1 MNENFLQYVWKYGL
15 FDSSSTVLDN
25 GEEIEIISPGEH
37 NTNAGPD
44 FTNVKIKIGKVLW
57 AGNVEIHVN
66 SSDWEKHG
74 HHHDKAYDN
83 VIIQVVANHDKPVKR
98 TNGEPIPTITLKY
111 NPKYYNNYSDL
122 INSRNWISCEHKIND
137 VNSFIIRY
145 WLEKLMI
152 ERLEVKAGEIT
163 RYFKQNKNNW
173 EETFYQRVG
182 NNFGF
187 KLNAQPFEMLVKS
200 IPLNCLAKHKNNL
213 LQIEALLFGQSGML
227 NDLEHEDDY
236 INILKREYA
245 FLQKKF
251 NLKPVEKHLWK
262 FLRLRP
268 SNFPTIRIAQFASL
282 IYSSSKLFSKI
293 LEANNVE
300 EIKKLLSVTAS
311 SYWDVHYTF
320 GKPSAKR
327 VKKLGDAGINI
338 LLINTI
344 IPFLFVY
351 GKVKNNQMYKDRAL
365 KFLEHVKAEQNHI
378 IKGWKELGI
387 IPENALQ
394 SQALLQLKNVY
405 CDPKKCL
412 DCQIGNQLISK
423 H

>member
-1 MNENFLQYVWKYGL
+1 MNENFLQYLWKYGL

-25 GEEIEIISPGEH
+25 GEKIEIISAGEH

-44 FTNVKIKIGKVLW
+44 FTNVKIKIGQVLW

-83 VIIQVVANHDKPVKR
+83 VIIQAVAHHDRPVKR

-111 NPKYYNNYSDL
+111 NPKYYNNYADL

-152 ERLEVKAGEIT
+152 ERLESKAGEIT

-173 EETFYQRVG
+173 EETFYQRMG

-213 LQIEALLFGQSGML
+213 LQIEALFFGQAGML

-236 INILKREYA
+236 IKALKREYA

-293 LEANNVE
+293 LEANDVE

-320 GKPSAKR
+320 GKASAKR
-327 VKKLGDAGINI
+327 VKTLGDAGINI

-351 GKVKNNQMYKDRAL
+351 GKVKDSQNFKDQAL
-365 KFLEHVKAEQNHI
+365 KFLENIKAEQNHI
-378 IKGWKELGI
+378 IKGWKKLGI

-405 CDPKKCL
+405 CNQKRCL
-412 DCQIGNQLISK
+412 DCQIGNQVISK